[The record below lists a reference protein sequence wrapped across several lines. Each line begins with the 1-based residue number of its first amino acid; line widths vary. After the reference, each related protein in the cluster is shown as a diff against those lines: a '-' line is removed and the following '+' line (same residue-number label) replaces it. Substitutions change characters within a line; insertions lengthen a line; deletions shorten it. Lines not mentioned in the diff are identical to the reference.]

1 MNKKVN
7 LLLGASVY
15 LIMAMFTGASQTFAL
30 QEHGHKSPHGG
41 EVRTMG
47 DNHVEFLVA
56 EGHDGKD
63 YIVVYLLNKD
73 LETIPVGK
81 NVEGVVYLTFPDK
94 TKQTVK
100 LILTSEPFS
109 DEHGNHDEGH
119 EDEEKH
125 DEHNDEAEDH
135 KNGEHENE
143 NIPYLRAEIELGSID
158 NFKAVVSIK
167 INQTRKNLRFNYTK
181 EEHGHEEGDEH
192 E

>member
-7 LLLGASVY
+7 LLLCVSVY
-15 LIMAMFTGASQTFAL
+15 LIMALFLGTSQSFAL
-30 QEHGHKSPHGG
+30 QEHGHKSPHDG

-47 DNHVEFLVA
+47 DYHIEFLVA
-56 EGHDGKD
+56 EGHDEKD
-63 YIVVYLLNKD
+63 YIVIYLLNKD

-94 TKQTVK
+94 TKKTLK
-100 LILTSEPFS
+100 LIVTSEPLS

-125 DEHNDEAEDH
+125 DEHDDGSKVEDY
-135 KNGEHENE
+135 KNGENEIE
-143 NIPYLRAEIELGSID
+143 NISYLRAEIDLGSID

-167 INQTRKNLRFNYTK
+167 IDQTRKNLRFTYTK
-181 EEHGHEEGDEH
+181 EEHGEADEH
-192 E
+192 